1 LLKNELTPLHKNNSR
16 QTCGSDPQ
24 AGPVIGYNRN
34 KMENKTNTQL
44 ATLGGGCF
52 WCTEAVFQE
61 VQGVLSVASGY
72 SGGSAETA
80 DYETVCSGTTRHAEV
95 VQVGFD
101 PQVIS
106 YEDILEIFW
115 ATHDPTTLNRQGNDA
130 GPQYRSVIFYHNEAQ
145 REAAERSKAEVAP
158 QIWDRPIVTEISPFE
173 AFFPAEAHHQEYYR
187 NVGNRNPYCTFV
199 ITPKVQKFRKNFK
212 GRLKG

>member
-1 LLKNELTPLHKNNSR
+1 
-16 QTCGSDPQ
+16 
-24 AGPVIGYNRN
+24 
-34 KMENKTNTQL
+34 MENKTNTQL

-130 GPQYRSVIFYHNEAQ
+130 GPQYRSVIFCHNEAQ

-212 GRLKG
+212 DRLKG

>member
-1 LLKNELTPLHKNNSR
+1 M
-16 QTCGSDPQ
+16 G
-24 AGPVIGYNRN
+24 
-34 KMENKTNTQL
+34 NKTNTQL

-61 VQGVLSVASGY
+61 VEGVLSVTSGY
-72 SGGSAETA
+72 SGGTAETA
-80 DYETVCSGTTRHAEV
+80 DYKMVWSGTTPHPEGVQAE
-95 VQVGFD
+95 FD
-101 PQVIS
+101 PEVIS

-130 GPQYRSVIFYHNEAQ
+130 GPQYRSVVFYHNEAQ

-173 AFFPAEAHHQEYYR
+173 VFYEAEDYHKEYYR

-199 ITPKVQKFRKNFK
+199 ITPKVQKFRKMFK
-212 GRLKG
+212 DKLKEEGG

>member
-1 LLKNELTPLHKNNSR
+1 M
-16 QTCGSDPQ
+16 SD
-24 AGPVIGYNRN
+24 NR
-34 KMENKTNTQL
+34 TQL

-61 VQGVLSVASGY
+61 VEGVHSVTSGY

-80 DYETVCSGTTRHAEV
+80 DYKTVCSGTTRHAEV
-95 VQVGFD
+95 VQVEFD

-106 YEDILEIFW
+106 YADILEIFW
-115 ATHDPTTLNRQGNDA
+115 ATHDPTTPNRQGNDV
-130 GPQYRSVIFYHNEAQ
+130 GPQYRSVIFYHDEEQ
-145 REAAERSKAEVAP
+145 KKTAERSKAEVAP
-158 QIWDRPIVTEISPFE
+158 QVWGRPIVTEISPFE
-173 AFFPAEAHHQEYYR
+173 ALFPAEEYHQNYFK

-212 GRLKG
+212 DKLKVKA